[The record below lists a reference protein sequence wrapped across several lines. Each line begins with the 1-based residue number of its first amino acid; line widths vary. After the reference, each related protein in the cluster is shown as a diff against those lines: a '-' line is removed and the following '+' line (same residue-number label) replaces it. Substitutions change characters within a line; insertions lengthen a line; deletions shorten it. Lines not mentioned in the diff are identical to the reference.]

1 MKSGPA
7 MILLFALS
15 AVACGQEPAP
25 KDATSKAPTNS
36 GPKTADLEHF
46 GEGLTE
52 AVRIHDI
59 VFQSRATS
67 NAQMVVTSEGNVVI
81 DTGLPNQPHV
91 QKYLRAAD
99 DGPIT
104 HVIVTHAHADH
115 YGAASSFMDEDT
127 ELIAHRE
134 FVHNQRYL
142 KELAP
147 TFMKRNA
154 IFFPENVPKVP
165 DFALGV
171 LKRLY
176 PTVEPTR
183 LVDRE
188 YAFELGGV
196 RFEVLNMPGAEGSD
210 GLCVWLPDQE
220 ILFTGDLFGHI
231 FPMWPNLTTIRGER
245 PRFPWPY
252 VESLDRVLE
261 LDPKMLVP
269 SHFEPISDREA
280 IRAGVRR
287 TRDAV
292 AYVEAAVIEGINDGK
307 DVHTLMREISLPDE
321 LSLPQVHGK
330 VSWGVRSIFDDYTG
344 WFHLESTTEL
354 YDVPRSALDSEIVAM
369 AGGPAAVAARGAEH
383 LRKGEP
389 IEALHL
395 SDMVLNTAPDDE
407 AALAVRLDALRLLL
421 EASGEVNHYET
432 YWLRDRIEKTRVAMD
447 G

>member
-1 MKSGPA
+1 MKLQL
-7 MILLFALS
+7 ITLLLFAGS
-15 AVACGQEPAP
+15 VVACGSETSTDPVAP
-25 KDATSKAPTNS
+25 GSSEAS
-36 GPKTADLEHF
+36 GLKTDDLQHF
-46 GEGLTE
+46 GDDLTE

-59 VFQSRATS
+59 VFQTRATS

-91 QKYLRAAD
+91 QEMLRAAD

-104 HVIVTHAHADH
+104 AVIVTHAHADH
-115 YGAASSFMDEDT
+115 YGAADAFMDEGT

-142 KELAP
+142 KALAP

-154 IFFPENVPKVP
+154 LFFP
-165 DFALGV
+165 DFALGL

-176 PTVEPTR
+176 PTIEPTR
-183 LVDRE
+183 LVDWE
-188 YAFELGGV
+188 YKFELGGV
-196 RFEVLNMPGAEGSD
+196 RFEVLAMPGAEGSD
-210 GLCVWLPDQE
+210 GLVVWLPDQE
-220 ILFTGDLFGHI
+220 ILFTGDFFGHI

-252 VESLDRVLE
+252 VESLDRILA

-269 SHFEPISDREA
+269 SHFEPITDREV

-292 AYVEAAVIEGINDGK
+292 AYVDAAVIEGINDGK
-307 DVHTLMREISLPDE
+307 DVHTLMREIQLPEE
-321 LSLPQVHGK
+321 LALPEVHGK

-354 YDVPRSALDSEIVAM
+354 YDVPRAALDPELVEM
-369 AGGPAAVAARGAEH
+369 AGGPGAVVARGDAH
-383 LRKGEP
+383 LGKGETVK
-389 IEALHL
+389 ALHL
-395 SDMVLNTAPDDE
+395 SDMVLHADPDNG
-407 AALAVRLDALRLLL
+407 DALRLRLAALRALL
-421 EASGEVNHYET
+421 EASGEINHYET
-432 YWLRDRIEKTRVAMD
+432 YWLRDRIEKTRAAL
-447 G
+447 GE

>member
-1 MKSGPA
+1 MKLQL
-7 MILLFALS
+7 ITLLLFAGCF
-15 AVACGQEPAP
+15 VACGSETSTDPLAP
-25 KDATSKAPTNS
+25 GSSEDS
-36 GPKTADLEHF
+36 GLKTGDLQHF
-46 GEGLTE
+46 GDDLTE

-59 VFQSRATS
+59 VFQTRATS
-67 NAQMVVTSEGNVVI
+67 NAQMVITSEGNVVI

-91 QKYLRAAD
+91 QEMLRAAD

-104 HVIVTHAHADH
+104 AVIVTHAHADH
-115 YGAASSFMDEDT
+115 YGAADAFMDEGT

-142 KELAP
+142 KALAP

-154 IFFPENVPKVP
+154 LFFPDDVPTVP
-165 DFALGV
+165 DFALGL

-176 PTVEPTR
+176 PTIEPTR

-196 RFEVLNMPGAEGSD
+196 RFEILAMPGAEGSD
-210 GLCVWLPDQE
+210 GLVVWLPDQE
-220 ILFTGDLFGHI
+220 ILFTGDFFGHI

-252 VESLDRVLE
+252 VESLDRVLA

-269 SHFEPISDREA
+269 SHFEPITDREV

-292 AYVEAAVIEGINDGK
+292 AYVDAAVIEGINDGK
-307 DVHTLMREISLPDE
+307 DVHTLMREIQLPAE
-321 LSLPQVHGK
+321 LALPEVHGK

-344 WFHLESTTEL
+344 WFHLQSTTEL
-354 YDVPRSALDSEIVAM
+354 YDVPRAALDPELVEM
-369 AGGPAAVAARGAEH
+369 AGGPDTVVARGNTH
-383 LRKGEP
+383 LEQGETVK
-389 IEALHL
+389 ALHL
-395 SDMVLNTAPDDE
+395 SDMVLHAEPNN
-407 AALAVRLDALRLLL
+407 AAALRLRLAALHALL

-432 YWLRDRIEKTRVAMD
+432 YWLRDRIEKTRNAL
-447 G
+447 GE

>member
-1 MKSGPA
+1 MKLRITA
-7 MILLFALS
+7 TLLLIATGL
-15 AVACGQEPAP
+15 ACGQEAAHDGTTPA
-25 KDATSKAPTNS
+25 ATSAP
-36 GPKTADLEHF
+36 GLKTSDLEHF
-46 GEGLTE
+46 GDDLTE

-59 VFQSRATS
+59 VFQTRATS

-91 QKYLRAAD
+91 QDLLLEAD

-115 YGAASSFMDEDT
+115 YGAAGSFMQGGT

-142 KELAP
+142 KALAP

-154 IFFPENVPKVP
+154 MFFPENVPNVP

-171 LKRLY
+171 LQRLY

-188 YAFELGGV
+188 YHFTLGGV
-196 RFEVLNMPGAEGSD
+196 RFEVLSMPGAEGPD

-220 ILFTGDLFGHI
+220 ILFTGDFFGHI

-252 VESLDRVLE
+252 IESLDRVLE

-269 SHFEPISDREA
+269 SHFEPITDREA

-307 DVHTLMREISLPDE
+307 DVHTLMREIQLPEE
-321 LSLPQVHGK
+321 LTLPEIHGK
-330 VSWGVRSIFDDYTG
+330 VSWGVRSIYEDYTG
-344 WFHLESTTEL
+344 WFHLQSTTEL
-354 YDVPRSALDSEIVAM
+354 YDVPRTALDAEIVEM
-369 AGGPAAVAARGAEH
+369 AGGTEAVAARGATH
-383 LRKGEP
+383 LQAGELVK
-389 IEALHL
+389 ALHL
-395 SDMVLNTAPDDE
+395 SDMVLNADPTHE
-407 AALAVRLDALRLLL
+407 GALAVRLGALSGLL
-421 EASGEVNHYET
+421 EAGGDVNHYET
-432 YWLRDRIEKTRVAMD
+432 YWLRDRIEKTSDAL
-447 G
+447 GE

>member
-1 MKSGPA
+1 MKLQLA
-7 MILLFALS
+7 TLLLFS
-15 AVACGQEPAP
+15 GCIVACGLDSPPVDTNPTASTDSGR
-25 KDATSKAPTNS
+25 KTS
-36 GPKTADLEHF
+36 DLEHF
-46 GEGLTE
+46 GDDLTE

-59 VFQSRATS
+59 VYQTRATS

-91 QKYLRAAD
+91 QELLRAAD

-115 YGAASSFMDEDT
+115 YGAADAFMDDGT
-127 ELIAHRE
+127 ELLAHRE
-134 FVHNQRYL
+134 FIHNQRYL
-142 KELAP
+142 KALAP

-154 IFFPENVPKVP
+154 VFFPENVPTVP
-165 DFALGV
+165 DFALGL

-176 PTVEPTR
+176 PTIEPTL

-188 YAFELGGV
+188 YIFELGGV

-210 GLCVWLPDQE
+210 GLVVWLPDQE
-220 ILFTGDLFGHI
+220 ILFTGDFFGHI

-252 VESLDRVLE
+252 VESLDRILA

-269 SHFEPISDREA
+269 SHFEPVTDREV

-292 AYVEAAVIEGINDGK
+292 AYVDAAVIEGINDGK
-307 DVHTLMREISLPDE
+307 DVHSLMREIQLPEE
-321 LSLPQVHGK
+321 LSLPEVHGK

-344 WFHLESTTEL
+344 WFHLQSTTEL
-354 YDVPRSALDSEIVAM
+354 YDVPRDALDPELVEL
-369 AGGPAAVAARGAEH
+369 AGGPAVIVARGLEH
-383 LRKGEP
+383 LETAEP
-389 IEALHL
+389 VKALHL
-395 SDMVLNTAPDDE
+395 ADM
-407 AALAVRLDALRLLL
+407 ALHADPENSAALRLRLGALSAVL

-432 YWLRDRIEKTRVAMD
+432 YWLRDRIEKTRSAL
-447 G
+447 GK